1 MIGKSPPR
9 FKFSQS
15 HFLFLLLGV
24 DPRLVSHPPHLKNGS
39 EVSAFIPF
47 CAFEGE
53 LMISDELSW
62 QQNMPFP
69 SCQSFTPISLDG
81 QLCYKLQVNKTTKG
95 SDNREGLLLILDMNE
110 DMLFPFDSQ
119 IDTMKI
125 MNPTLF
131 SSNLMTSVNLN
142 SAKIHIKTLSGFKS
156 FGPGSY
162 RMTSVK
168 KLEGTK
174 DFLSMS
180 QADRKCS
187 LEDFEDCRRQALF
200 EKCKCV
206 LWELGIVQVNFLHI
220 KDNSTLEFDN
230 SISGC

>member
-168 KLEGTK
+168 KLKGTK
-174 DFLSMS
+174 DFLGMS
-180 QADRKCS
+180 QVDRKCS
-187 LEDFEDCRRQALF
+187 LEDFEDCRRKALF

-206 LWELGIVQVNFLHI
+206 PWELGSIQVYL
-220 KDNSTLEFDN
+220 KDQILS
-230 SISGC
+230 

>member
-1 MIGKSPPR
+1 MISNVEH
-9 FKFSQS
+9 S
-15 HFLFLLLGV
+15 
-24 DPRLVSHPPHLKNGS
+24 RLPHLS
-39 EVSAFIPF
+39 YPT
-47 CAFEGE
+47 
-53 LMISDELSW
+53 
-62 QQNMPFP
+62 
-69 SCQSFTPISLDG
+69 CQAFTPTPLDG
-81 QLCYKLQVNKTTKG
+81 QLCYKLQVNKTSKG
-95 SDNREGLLLILDMNE
+95 SDNREGLLLVLDMNE
-110 DMLFPFDSQ
+110 DMLFPLGSQ
-119 IDTMKI
+119 NDTMKDI
-125 MNPTLF
+125 DPLRF
-131 SSNLMTSVNLN
+131 SSNLMTSDNKN

-206 LWELGIVQVNFLHI
+206 LWELGIVQVNF
-220 KDNSTLEFDN
+220 
-230 SISGC
+230 

>member
-39 EVSAFIPF
+39 AVSAFIPF

-142 SAKIHIKTLSGFKS
+142 SAKIHIKTLHGFTS
-156 FGPGSY
+156 LNPGSY

-168 KLEGTK
+168 KLKGTK
-174 DFLSMS
+174 DFLGMS
-180 QADRKCS
+180 QVDRKCS
-187 LEDFEDCRRQALF
+187 LEDFEDCKRKALF

-206 LWELGIVQVNFLHI
+206 PWELGSVQVFL
-220 KDNSTLEFDN
+220 
-230 SISGC
+230 